1 MGELGRKGWKEV
13 GGSNGPSDY
22 NSGGYG
28 QVGGENYHSP
38 GERSSLVSSGNG
50 YGREEDW
57 STGSQQ
63 GSK

>member
-1 MGELGRKGWKEV
+1 MGELGRKGWQEV
-13 GGSNGPSDY
+13 AGSNSTPGYEP
-22 NSGGYG
+22 GGYG
-28 QVGGENYHSP
+28 QVSGENYHSP